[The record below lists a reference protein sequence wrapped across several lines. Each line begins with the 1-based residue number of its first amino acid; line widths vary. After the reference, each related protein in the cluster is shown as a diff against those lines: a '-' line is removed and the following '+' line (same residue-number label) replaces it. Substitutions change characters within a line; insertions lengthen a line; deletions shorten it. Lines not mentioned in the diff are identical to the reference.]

1 MERAHCVRLPT
12 ELACFESELASTLL
26 RCSTSPAAALSQA
39 SVAER
44 PVALPPEERE
54 PAMSD
59 PSPQLFSRLLPSS
72 AVRKLPIDEDL
83 LLIGSILALAAVAL
97 LLFWILF

>member
-59 PSPQLFSRLLPSS
+59 PSPQLFSLLPSS